1 MPKCEL
7 PKSIPLRAQGSN
19 YEANVCELEDH
30 VGEKGL
36 SLNWPKKKLGPQ
48 KKLLMQVFLVAC
60 YKTFELN
67 PRFCMPC
74 PFAMKG
80 KSEIP

>member
-36 SLNWPKKKLGPQ
+36 SLNWPKKIRPTK
-48 KKLLMQVFLVAC
+48 
-60 YKTFELN
+60 KTFDASIFGCLL
-67 PRFCMPC
+67 
-74 PFAMKG
+74 
-80 KSEIP
+80 